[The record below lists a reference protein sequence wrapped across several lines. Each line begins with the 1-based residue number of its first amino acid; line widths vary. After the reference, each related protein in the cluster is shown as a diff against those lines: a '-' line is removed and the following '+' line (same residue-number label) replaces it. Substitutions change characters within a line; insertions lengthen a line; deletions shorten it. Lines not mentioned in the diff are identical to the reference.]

1 MAGDLVEMAL
11 GVFGQPFAQ
20 AAGALSALYAFLMLL
35 DAIRRVFRYR
45 ED

>member
-1 MAGDLVEMAL
+1 MTGDLSEFAL
-11 GVFGQPFAQ
+11 GVYGEPFAL
-20 AAGALSALYAFLMLL
+20 AAGALAAIYAFLMVL